1 MFTDQF
7 SYDYMQISMGIF
19 FNCIF
24 LVKIHKMRT
33 LFFLFLFCSSSL
45 VIGQDVATIQKNIDQ
60 TVWKPFQ
67 QAYEALDSEA
77 LNATYADEVVRV
89 TPEGIDTQNEFK
101 RRNIASLKASKDSNT
116 SIKLDFWFDSRHT
129 NQDTSYEV
137 GFYKIGVTTN
147 KDTQYIYGQ
156 FHIVLKKINEQW
168 KIIQD
173 WDTLTINGQS
183 IGVTDFDKKEAIKL

>member
-1 MFTDQF
+1 
-7 SYDYMQISMGIF
+7 
-19 FNCIF
+19 
-24 LVKIHKMRT
+24 MRT